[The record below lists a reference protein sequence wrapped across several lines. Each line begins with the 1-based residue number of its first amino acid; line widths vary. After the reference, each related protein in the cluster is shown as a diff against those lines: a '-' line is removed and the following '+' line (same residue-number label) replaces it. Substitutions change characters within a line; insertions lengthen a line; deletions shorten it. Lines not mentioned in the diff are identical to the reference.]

1 MERAANEPVGAQFA
15 SQRSQFGGALL
26 QNGVGYT
33 ARATKTGDD
42 PAYGGHFYLCRGIAH
57 QIHIAASNRPLHAY
71 PVPVHRNACPL
82 PFEWFKSLLFEEAIE
97 TDLGVTAMLADDAHR
112 RSLG

>member
-33 ARATKTGDD
+33 ARATKAGAD

-57 QIHIAASNRPLHAY
+57 QIHIAASNRPLHAH
-71 PVPVHRNACPL
+71 PAPIHWNTRPL
-82 PFEWFKSLLFEEAIE
+82 PFQRFKAFLFEEAIE
-97 TDLGVTAMLADDAHR
+97 TNLGVTAMLADDA
-112 RSLG
+112 